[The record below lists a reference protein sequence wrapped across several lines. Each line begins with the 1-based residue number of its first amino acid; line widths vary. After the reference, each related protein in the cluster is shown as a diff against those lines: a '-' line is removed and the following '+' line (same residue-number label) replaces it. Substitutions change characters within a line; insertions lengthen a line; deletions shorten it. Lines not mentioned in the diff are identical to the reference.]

1 MGKGICVLQR
11 RKTAE
16 NTHKDHKRPQK
27 KAVLPK
33 NCFVILNSKIEN
45 SIDCQNTAE
54 KLPELP
60 FNGLSFLVLQTKR
73 KLSYWLH
80 YMQLYH
86 DTLSET
92 LLFLLCYTPAHEHIL
107 DFGDIP
113 KYKYFPNNRAYP
125 NRKLCFGNKKQ
136 LKHQVQKETDKI

>member
-1 MGKGICVLQR
+1 MPVLQGRKPGYHCCFRAARSAAGLSFRHPTFVCEITFAGKGICVLQR

-16 NTHKDHKRPQK
+16 NTHKDHKRSQK

-54 KLPELP
+54 KPPEVP

-73 KLSYWLH
+73 KLSYYLRFF
-80 YMQLYH
+80 
-86 DTLSET
+86 
-92 LLFLLCYTPAHEHIL
+92 LLFKIHI
-107 DFGDIP
+107 
-113 KYKYFPNNRAYP
+113 
-125 NRKLCFGNKKQ
+125 
-136 LKHQVQKETDKI
+136 

>member
-1 MGKGICVLQR
+1 MPVLQRRKPCDHCYFRAAGAATGFSFRHPTFVCEINFAGKGNCVLQR

-16 NTHKDHKRPQK
+16 NTLKDHKRSQK

-60 FNGLSFLVLQTKR
+60 FNGLSSRVLRTRR
-73 KLSYWLH
+73 KLSYYKPFLIFLECH
-80 YMQLYH
+80 
-86 DTLSET
+86 
-92 LLFLLCYTPAHEHIL
+92 LFICVNLCYFVSNYELWITI
-107 DFGDIP
+107 F
-113 KYKYFPNNRAYP
+113 
-125 NRKLCFGNKKQ
+125 
-136 LKHQVQKETDKI
+136 

>member
-1 MGKGICVLQR
+1 MPVLQGGKPGDHCCFRAARSTAGLSFRHPTFVCEINFAGKGICVLQR

-16 NTHKDHKRPQK
+16 NTHKDHKRSQK

-60 FNGLSFLVLQTKR
+60 FNGLSSRVLRTRR
-73 KLSYWLH
+73 KLSY
-80 YMQLYH
+80 Y
-86 DTLSET
+86 
-92 LLFLLCYTPAHEHIL
+92 LLCFLVSFNH
-107 DFGDIP
+107 
-113 KYKYFPNNRAYP
+113 
-125 NRKLCFGNKKQ
+125 C
-136 LKHQVQKETDKI
+136 

>member
-1 MGKGICVLQR
+1 MPVLQGGKPSDHCHFRAARSAAGLSFRHPTFVCEITFAGKGTYVLKR

-60 FNGLSFLVLQTKR
+60 FNGLSSRVLRTRR
-73 KLSYWLH
+73 KLSY
-80 YMQLYH
+80 YAMCF
-86 DTLSET
+86 
-92 LLFLLCYTPAHEHIL
+92 LFFYYLKGFRVVGI
-107 DFGDIP
+107 FII
-113 KYKYFPNNRAYP
+113 NN
-125 NRKLCFGNKKQ
+125 L
-136 LKHQVQKETDKI
+136 

>member
-1 MGKGICVLQR
+1 MPVLQGGKPGDHCRFRAARSAAGLSFRHPTFVCEINFAGKGNCVLQR

-16 NTHKDHKRPQK
+16 NTLKDHKRSQK

-60 FNGLSFLVLQTKR
+60 FNGLSSRVLRTRR
-73 KLSYWLH
+73 KLSYCTTFFYFSIFTSILIAG
-80 YMQLYH
+80 
-86 DTLSET
+86 
-92 LLFLLCYTPAHEHIL
+92 PATVSL
-107 DFGDIP
+107 
-113 KYKYFPNNRAYP
+113 
-125 NRKLCFGNKKQ
+125 
-136 LKHQVQKETDKI
+136 VQGP

>member
-1 MGKGICVLQR
+1 MPLLQRRKPGHHCHFRPARPAAGFSFRYPNAVCKITFAGKGICVLQR

-60 FNGLSFLVLQTKR
+60 FNGLSSRVLRTRR
-73 KLSYWLH
+73 KLSY
-80 YMQLYH
+80 Y
-86 DTLSET
+86 LSFFFP
-92 LLFLLCYTPAHEHIL
+92 LFC
-107 DFGDIP
+107 
-113 KYKYFPNNRAYP
+113 FPN
-125 NRKLCFGNKKQ
+125 LFI
-136 LKHQVQKETDKI
+136 LKCYL